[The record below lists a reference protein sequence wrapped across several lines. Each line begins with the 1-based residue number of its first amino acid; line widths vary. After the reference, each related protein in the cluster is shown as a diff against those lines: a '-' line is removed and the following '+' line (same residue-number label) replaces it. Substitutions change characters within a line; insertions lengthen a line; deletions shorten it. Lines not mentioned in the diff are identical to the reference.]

1 MKAFNFKLKTL
12 LKLRQAFKEK
22 ALFNYGK
29 AVHEAEEM
37 QHSLS
42 SLKHKLKDLHSS
54 IKHRRENSFYGP
66 EEEHYQRSIISVK
79 NQILNVHSKLK
90 SAHEIREA
98 KRKIFLKADADVKSL
113 EKLKER
119 KKIEHDIFEYKK
131 EESQVDDVITARF
144 NYNLKSSIS

>member
-42 SLKHKLKDLHSS
+42 SLNHKLEDLHSS
-54 IKHRRENSFYGP
+54 IKHRREKSFYGP

-119 KKIEHDIFEYKK
+119 KK
-131 EESQVDDVITARF
+131 SNMTS
-144 NYNLKSSIS
+144 SSIKRKNHRLMMSSRRGLTTI

>member
-42 SLKHKLKDLHSS
+42 SLNHKLEDLHSS
-54 IKHRRENSFYGP
+54 IKHRREKSFYGP

-79 NQILNVHSKLK
+79 NQILNLHSKLK
-90 SAHEIREA
+90 SAHEIRGQEKNILKLTQMSKA
-98 KRKIFLKADADVKSL
+98 RK
-113 EKLKER
+113 
-119 KKIEHDIFEYKK
+119 
-131 EESQVDDVITARF
+131 
-144 NYNLKSSIS
+144 

>member
-42 SLKHKLKDLHSS
+42 SLKHQLKDLHSS
-54 IKHRRENSFYGP
+54 IKHRREKSFYGP

-131 EESQVDDVITARF
+131 EELQVDDVITARF

>member
-42 SLKHKLKDLHSS
+42 SLKHKLEDLHSS
-54 IKHRRENSFYGP
+54 IKHRREKSFYGP

-119 KKIEHDIFEYKK
+119 KK
-131 EESQVDDVITARF
+131 SNMTS
-144 NYNLKSSIS
+144 SSIKRKNHR

>member
-42 SLKHKLKDLHSS
+42 SLNHKLEDLHSS
-54 IKHRRENSFYGP
+54 IKHRREKSFYGP

-79 NQILNVHSKLK
+79 NQILNLHSKLK

-98 KRKIFLKADADVKSL
+98 KRKYSFKADADVKSL

-119 KKIEHDIFEYKK
+119 KK
-131 EESQVDDVITARF
+131 SNMTS
-144 NYNLKSSIS
+144 SSIKRKNHRLMMSSRRGSTTI